1 MIVILSKGRKNDARP
16 NAVPLG
22 LTIVPTRADQAR
34 LACGVAGDGP
44 IGHSRLCI
52 PPPSN
57 GSDAARSS
65 GGYSSRRIARFGPD
79 TRPKARAA
87 RWESVIRAFDDVTS
101 ITGIGYGWSTCG
113 GTSDEA
119 H

>member
-34 LACGVAGDGP
+34 LACGVAGDGL
-44 IGHSRLCI
+44 IGRSRLCI

-79 TRPKARAA
+79 TQPKARAV
-87 RWESVIRAFDDVTS
+87 RWESVIRAFADVTS
-101 ITGIGYGWSTCG
+101 IAGIGYGWGTRG